1 MLQQCQWAS
10 ESARE
15 VSTFTTMS
23 AITSTEETK
32 VSTVVK
38 PLTTLKP
45 IKKLKPARKQVKP
58 GDVEK
63 KEDVQTGKE
72 YSECL
77 VDMLLNTAN
86 NEYRHLV
93 QQMGRR

>member
-1 MLQQCQWAS
+1 MSVGVGQQC
-10 ESARE
+10 E

-77 VDMLLNTAN
+77 VDVLLNMAN